1 MGRWNTF
8 VSVFPMNISYV
19 VLPDDEP
26 LDEPP
31 DEEPPDDEPLEDPPD
46 EDPPDGREPVPEP
59 VVSVE
64 PLGK

>member
-1 MGRWNTF
+1 
-8 VSVFPMNISYV
+8 MNIAYV

-31 DEEPPDDEPLEDPPD
+31 DEDPPDDEPLEDPPD
-46 EDPPDGREPVPEP
+46 EDPPEGREPVPEP